1 MRSSFTS
8 PSVWGS
14 RRRSSAVAVLFACF
28 GKFSLT
34 LGKLALQSVMSC
46 SGLVNVLSG
55 LALSRLLGPI
65 LQADHTVID
74 VGHHRDVG
82 HQ

>member
-1 MRSSFTS
+1 
-8 PSVWGS
+8 
-14 RRRSSAVAVLFACF
+14 VLFACF

-55 LALSRLLGPI
+55 LALSRLLGTDPP
-65 LQADHTVID
+65 
-74 VGHHRDVG
+74 GRSYRDRRG
-82 HQ
+82 SP